1 MSYGSKGCRCWV
13 EDAGTPAE
21 RWMPN
26 AMCPHHGLLADY
38 IQRKDTGAYRV
49 VDLSGHTMDRP
60 VIEQRG
66 STPDYDPSPE
76 SGAGL
81 TGPMPSLHPPAPSE
95 PGRWSAWGEW
105 IPDTVPG
112 ADTGAEGPPSPPVTL
127 SAGEVGCRRC
137 GWIARGGDEIYELAV
152 IHAKTHTEE
161 NSCRSSANRRGW
173 RNLVNRI
180 RGRKGKPP
188 TS

>member
-1 MSYGSKGCRCWV
+1 MSMTQPYGAKGCNCWV
-13 EDAGTPAE
+13 EFPGLPDET
-21 RWMPN
+21 WMPN
-26 AMCPHHGLLADY
+26 ASCPHHGLLADFTE
-38 IQRKDTGAYRV
+38 RKDTGVYRV
-49 VDLSGHTMDRP
+49 VGM
-60 VIEQRG
+60 
-66 STPDYDPSPE
+66 PDYDPSPE

-112 ADTGAEGPPSPPVTL
+112 GVGGPTEPVTL

-161 NSCRSSANRRGW
+161 NSWVRSANRRGW

-180 RGRKGKPP
+180 LGRKGK
-188 TS
+188 

>member
-21 RWMPN
+21 HWMPN

-49 VDLSGHTMDRP
+49 VP
-60 VIEQRG
+60 
-66 STPDYDPSPE
+66 
-76 SGAGL
+76 
-81 TGPMPSLHPPAPSE
+81 PPAPSE

-152 IHAKTHTEE
+152 IHAKTHSEE
-161 NSCRSSANRRGW
+161 NSWVRSANRRGW

-180 RGRKGKPP
+180 LGRKGK
-188 TS
+188 